1 MPIAPSAITTRE
13 ARAFLS
19 SEGVFALVTRG
30 VYLKVSNMEIY
41 QIPLLRDPVMIVA
54 FSGWSDAG
62 EAASGALTHILENLD
77 QSGNSAQAILI
88 AEYEPEDF
96 YDFQVNRPMISVD
109 DSLVRSV
116 NWPSTQVYGLST
128 PHLENDFVLVL
139 GVEPSMRWKTFT
151 SLLLDL
157 ADDLEVELVVTMGAM
172 LADVPHTRPISVSG
186 SGGHP
191 DIAARLGVEISKYE
205 GPTGILGIIGDGC
218 MKRGID
224 CVSLWAGLPHYASN
238 SPSPKATLALVNAV
252 EDFLEISIA
261 LADLNHQAQEW
272 ENEVSEMAE
281 EDAEVSEYVK
291 ALEES
296 KDAAEFK
303 DVSGDEIAR
312 ELERF
317 LRRQNES

>member
-1 MPIAPSAITTRE
+1 
-13 ARAFLS
+13 
-19 SEGVFALVTRG
+19 
-30 VYLKVSNMEIY
+30 
-41 QIPLLRDPVMIVA
+41 MIVA

-62 EAASGALTHILENLD
+62 EAATGALTHLLENLD
-77 QSGNSAQAILI
+77 QSEDPQEAILI
-88 AEYEPEDF
+88 AEYDAEEF

-109 DSLVRSV
+109 DSMVRSV
-116 NWPSTQVYGLST
+116 NWPSTQVYGVQTS
-128 PHLENDFVLVL
+128 HLDHDYVLVL
-139 GVEPSMRWKTFT
+139 GVEPSMKWKTFT

-157 ADDLEVELVVTMGAM
+157 ADDLEVDLIITLGAM
-172 LADVPHTRPISVSG
+172 LADAPHTRPISVSG

-205 GPTGILGIIGDGC
+205 GPTGILGIIADGAL
-218 MKRGID
+218 KREVD

-238 SPSPKATLALVNAV
+238 SPSPKATLALINAV
-252 EDFLEISIA
+252 EDFLEISLP
-261 LADLNHQAQEW
+261 LADLVHQSQEW

-281 EDAEVSEYVK
+281 EDTDVSEYVK

-317 LRRQNES
+317 LRRQNEN